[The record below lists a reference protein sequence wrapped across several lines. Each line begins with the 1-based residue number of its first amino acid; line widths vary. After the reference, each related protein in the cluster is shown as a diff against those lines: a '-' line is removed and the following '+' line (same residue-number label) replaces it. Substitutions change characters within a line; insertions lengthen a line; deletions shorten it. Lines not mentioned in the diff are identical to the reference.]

1 MLSYTELKPGRVIV
15 VDGQPYEILEYSFS
29 KMQRQKGVVQ
39 SKMKNLING
48 KILSKSIH
56 SNENFEEAEVEKVDV
71 KYLYNHR
78 GEYWFSELEDPSK
91 RFSLTEEVVGN
102 TGYFLKNNSKVEAVM
117 FKNQVIN
124 IKPPIKVDLKVKSA
138 PPSDKGDTATGG
150 KKPVILETDAKINV
164 PLFINTGDVIRIN
177 TDSGEYVER
186 VEKAN

>member
-1 MLSYTELKPGRVIV
+1 MLSYTELKPGRVII
-15 VDGQPYEILEYSFS
+15 VDGQPYEVLDYSFS

-56 SNENFEEAEVEKVDV
+56 SNENFEEAEVKKIEV

-78 GEYWFSELEDPSK
+78 NEYWFSELDNASQ
-91 RFSLTEEVVGN
+91 RFSLTAEVVGEA
-102 TGYFLKNNSKVEAVM
+102 GRFLKTNSEVAAIIFQDK
-117 FKNQVIN
+117 VIN

-150 KKPVILETDAKINV
+150 KKPVILETDVKVNV
-164 PLFINTGDVIRIN
+164 PLFVNTGDVIRVN